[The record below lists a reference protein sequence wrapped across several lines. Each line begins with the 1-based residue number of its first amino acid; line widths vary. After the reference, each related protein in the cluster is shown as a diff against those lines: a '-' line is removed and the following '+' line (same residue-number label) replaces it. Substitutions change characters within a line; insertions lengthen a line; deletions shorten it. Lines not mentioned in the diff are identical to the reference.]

1 MQMRSLINEFDN
13 KSGAML
19 ITTDDLDGFWDMLLL
34 QVIIFLILYFNAINI
49 IHYKIFFSLI
59 SYIYICI

>member
-34 QVIIFLILYFNAINI
+34 QVIMTLILCYN
-49 IHYKIFFSLI
+49 
-59 SYIYICI
+59 